1 VTQPGP
7 PLAPAD
13 PLAQALHLLGISGS
27 YYGHTELTEPWGLE
41 LPPME
46 GYLWFHVL
54 TSGSGTLEVGDDL
67 VELRPGDLSLVPHGA
82 GHRLR
87 SEAAAPTPSVFELDI
102 ERVGDRYEI
111 LRHGGGGQA
120 AIMVCCAVRFA
131 HPAARN
137 LAAALPAFIHIPA
150 AGSAD
155 TESIE
160 ATVRLMAAEARAL
173 RPGGETVVTRLA
185 DVLVVQTLR
194 SWIERDP
201 AAQTGWLGALRDP
214 LIGRAI
220 ALIHADPARNWTVA
234 SLAAEVAMSRS
245 AFAARFTRLVGEPA
259 MSYVARWRMNV
270 ALDALGE
277 DDVTIAQLADRLGY
291 RSEAAFSR
299 AFKRLVGMSPGAV
312 RKRAL
317 ARPSRILPVSAR

>member
-1 VTQPGP
+1 VTHPGP
-7 PLAPAD
+7 PLGPSD
-13 PLAQALHLLGISGS
+13 PLGEALHLLGLSGS

-41 LPPME
+41 LPPMDE
-46 GYLWFHVL
+46 CLWFHVL
-54 TSGSGTLEVGDDL
+54 TSGHGTLEVGDDL
-67 VELRPGDLSLVPHGA
+67 VEMRPGDVTLVPHGA
-82 GHRLR
+82 GHWLR
-87 SEAAAPTPSVFELDI
+87 SDAAAPTPSVFDLDM

-111 LRHGGGGQA
+111 LRHGGGGRPA
-120 AIMVCCAVRFA
+120 VMVCCAVRFA

-137 LAAALPAFIHIPA
+137 LAAALPAVIHVPA
-150 AGSAD
+150 AASPDAE
-155 TESIE
+155 TIQS
-160 ATVRLMAAEARAL
+160 TVRLMAAEASAM

-185 DVLVVQTLR
+185 DILVVQTIR

-201 AAQTGWLGALRDP
+201 AARTGWLGALRDP

-220 ALIHADPARNWTVA
+220 ARIHADPARDWTVA

-259 MSYVARWRMNV
+259 MGYVARWRMNV
-270 ALDALGE
+270 AIDALRDEGAT
-277 DDVTIAQLADRLGY
+277 VAQLADRLGY

-299 AFKRLVGMSPGAV
+299 AFKRVVGIPPGAV

-317 ARPSRILPVSAR
+317 ARRAA